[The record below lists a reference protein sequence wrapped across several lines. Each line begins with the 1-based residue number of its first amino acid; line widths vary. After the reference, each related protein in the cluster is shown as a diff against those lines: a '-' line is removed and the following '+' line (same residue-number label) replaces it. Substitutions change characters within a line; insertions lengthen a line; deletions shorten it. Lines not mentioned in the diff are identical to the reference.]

1 MHYAYTIVYVQDPE
15 ASLAFFERAFG
26 LERRF
31 VSPDGDYGELH
42 TGTTTLSFARHALA
56 LQSLGQD
63 YVAVDASAL
72 PPGIE
77 IGFAV
82 ADVPAAVARAV
93 ETGATLLKPPT
104 VKPWG
109 QTVAYVRCPD
119 GSLVELCTPMG
130 G

>member
-1 MHYAYTIVYVQDPE
+1 MRYAYTIVYVQDPE
-15 ASLAFFERAFG
+15 ASLSFFERAFG

-31 VSPDGDYGELH
+31 ISPDGDYGELQ
-42 TGTTTLSFARHALA
+42 TGATTISFARHALA
-56 LQSLGQD
+56 RESLGQD
-63 YVAVDASAL
+63 YAAVDASTL
-72 PPGIE
+72 PPGLE

-82 ADVPAAVARAV
+82 DDVAAALARAAEAGGTV
-93 ETGATLLKPPT
+93 LKPPT

-109 QTVAYVRCPD
+109 QTVAYLRCPD